1 MLGDMQVQ
9 ELRIRDRIAALTP
22 SLVAMRRDFHRH
34 PELAFQEFRTA
45 EKLAMHLRNLGLEVQ
60 TGIATTGVVARLKG
74 AKPGKT
80 VMVRADIDAL
90 PIHEATGAPYA
101 SENPGV
107 MHACGHDG
115 HAAVAAH
122 VATLLSEM
130 KDQLEGNVVFVFQPA
145 EEIVGG
151 ARPMI
156 EAGVMEGV
164 DRVVGLHLYSLL
176 PAGTV
181 GVRPGPSMA
190 AADAFTLTVHGKGTH
205 AAMPHEGVDTVLISA
220 HIITALQSLVSRET
234 DPVGTSVITIATLT
248 AGEGAHN
255 IIPETAT
262 LKGTL
267 RTFDASLRAK
277 LVRRIE
283 EVATGIARAMG
294 GSAEIAWR
302 DGSPAV
308 VNDPELTQR
317 FRALANEV
325 VGPAKVLETP
335 PVMGGDD
342 MAEFLNRAPGV
353 YFWVGAGDPA
363 TGKNQP
369 HHHPRFDID
378 DERSL
383 PVAVELLARATLEFL
398 KP

>member
-1 MLGDMQVQ
+1 MQVKDLN
-9 ELRIRDRIAALTP
+9 LRNRIADLRP

-45 EKLAMHLRNLGLEVQ
+45 EKLALHLHALGLEVQ

-90 PIHEATGAPYA
+90 PIHEATGAEYA
-101 SENPGV
+101 SQNPGV

-130 KDQLEGNVVFVFQPA
+130 QDELEGNVVFTFQPA

-151 ARPMI
+151 ARPMV

-190 AADAFTLTVHGKGTH
+190 AADAFTLTVRGKGTH

-234 DPVGTSVITIATLT
+234 DPVNTAVITIATLT

-255 IIPETAT
+255 IIPETAE

-283 EVATGIARAMG
+283 EVAQGIAAAMG

-308 VNDPELTQR
+308 VNNPELTQR
-317 FRALANEV
+317 FRALATEV
-325 VGPAKVLETP
+325 VGPEKVLETP

-363 TGKNQP
+363 TGKNKP
-369 HHHPRFDID
+369 HHHPGFDID
-378 DERSL
+378 DERAL
-383 PVAVELLARATLEFL
+383 PVAVELLTRATLDFL